1 MYRLILTLL
10 ACVTF
15 ATKPYA
21 QTTDDIVPL
30 DPSVRYGK
38 LSNGLTY
45 YIRHN
50 DVQPQRA
57 DFYIAQRVGSI
68 LEEDHQSGL
77 AHFLEHMAFHNT
89 KNFPDNSLI
98 GYLENNGV
106 QFGSNLNA
114 STSVDQTVYNIANVP
129 VTRSSLVDS
138 CLLVLHDWSG
148 FIELD
153 DKTIDEERRVI
164 QEEWRQRNTADQ
176 RLFIAQLPQVY
187 PEGCRYAERIPI
199 GSMNVVANF
208 PYQALRDY
216 YHRWYRPDLQAIIVV
231 GDVDVDYVEK
241 KLTEMW
247 ADIPTPVNPAKREY
261 LRVPA
266 HKGVKIGI
274 SSDPEATSN
283 SVEMLFNHDRRDRE
297 NSSNLREMADDFIHS
312 LIAHMINSRLQ
323 EYVHTGR
330 SPFINASTLD
340 GDFLLTGSTE
350 SWGLGAGFTSGSW
363 RPALTGLVAEA
374 KRVRDLGFLAS
385 EFERAKSV
393 METSL
398 EEGKA
403 GVTNTRNGS
412 YVQNYLGH
420 FLQGNYCPSP
430 LQRFEHFMAICD
442 TLSLPYVNAT
452 ARKLFRD
459 DNQVIMLMGI
469 EQAGAPMPSHEEVK
483 GAYAEAWTQT
493 VEQYVDSIGTRPLL
507 TEDRLPQPGTIV
519 KEIRNEALGYTT
531 WKLSNGATVVL
542 KHTDF
547 AKNSITL
554 RAVSPGGTSLYEDRL
569 APTYGSINSV
579 CGLGGLGSLSAIEL
593 TRLLEGKNAHVSFGV
608 ETTKENLY
616 GSCSPT
622 FLTTMIQMTHL
633 VFQGAR
639 EDMDAFQKWKTQV
652 RPTMYA
658 RDNSAEA
665 QLQDSINHLLYPG
678 NIRYQGFKAPMLDRV
693 NYRKALEMFAQRYS
707 NASDFTFFIIG
718 NYDEATLRSL
728 VCQYIAT
735 IPGTGK
741 KEKAKDV
748 IPYLRKG
755 EYVCH
760 FEREMEIPRST
771 VALTW
776 GGKMKYT
783 LYNRMCMNIVHQV
796 LDMIYMQTLR
806 GEEGGTY
813 GAQASYD
820 LTLEPRDQYMFNV
833 NFQTN
838 AEKLDIMLQR
848 AKDGLRQIAEE
859 GITEEQMD
867 KVVTFM
873 HKRHNDLLRTNAYW
887 MQIMQESTLDKIDNY
902 THYDRTL
909 DALTRSDI
917 QQCAR
922 QLLSSPTYIEV
933 VMKGKGK
940 GQ

>member
-1 MYRLILTLL
+1 MYRLVLTLL
-10 ACVTF
+10 ACLAL

-21 QTTDDIVPL
+21 QTTADIVPL
-30 DPSVRYGK
+30 DPSVRHGQ

-77 AHFLEHMAFHNT
+77 AHFLEHMAFHHT

-98 GYLENNGV
+98 GYLESNGV

-129 VTRSSLVDS
+129 VTRTSLVDS

-176 RLFIAQLPQVY
+176 RLFLAQLPQVY
-187 PEGCRYAERIPI
+187 PEGCRYAERNPI
-199 GSMNVVANF
+199 GSMDVVAHF

-231 GDVDVDYVEK
+231 GDVDVDYVEQR
-241 KLTEMW
+241 LREMW
-247 ADIPTPVNPAKREY
+247 TDIPAPVQPAKREY

-274 SSDPEATSN
+274 SSDPEAQSN
-283 SVEMLFNHDRRDRE
+283 SLEMLFNHDRRDRE
-297 NSSNLREMADDFIHS
+297 QRSNLREMADD
-312 LIAHMINSRLQ
+312 LIRSIITRMINSRLE

-330 SPFINASTLD
+330 SPFLNAATLD
-340 GDFLLTGSTE
+340 GDFLLSGSTE
-350 SWGLGAGFTSGSW
+350 SWGLGAGFSSGKW
-363 RPALTGLVAEA
+363 RPALDGLVAEA
-374 KRVRDLGFLAS
+374 KRVRDLGFLPS
-385 EFERAKSV
+385 EYERAKSAI
-393 METSL
+393 ETSI
-398 EEGKA
+398 EEGKS
-403 GVTNTRNGS
+403 GVGNTRNGTF
-412 YVQNYLGH
+412 VQNYLGH
-420 FLQGNYCPSP
+420 FLQGDYCPSP
-430 LQRFEHFMAICD
+430 EQRLDYFLAISD
-442 TLSLPYVNAT
+442 TLSLSCVNAV
-452 ARKLFRD
+452 ARQLFRD
-459 DNQVIMLMGI
+459 DNQVLMLMGI
-469 EQAGAPMPSHEEVK
+469 EQAAVPMPSREEVHE
-483 GAYAEAWTQT
+483 AYAEAWTQA

-507 TEDRLPQPGTIV
+507 AEDRLPLPGTIV
-519 KEIRNEALGYTT
+519 KETRNEALGYTT
-531 WKLSNGATVVL
+531 WLLSNGATVVL
-542 KHTDF
+542 KQTDF
-547 AKNSITL
+547 SKNNITL
-554 RAVSPGGTSLYEDRL
+554 RAVSPGGTSVYEDRL

-593 TRLLEGKNAHVSFGV
+593 TRLLEGKNAHVSFSV
-608 ETTKENLY
+608 ETTKEQLY

-622 FLTTMIQMTHL
+622 FLTPMMQMTHL
-633 VFQGAR
+633 VFLGAR

-652 RPTMYA
+652 RPVMHT

-678 NIRYQGFKAPMLDRV
+678 NVRYQSFKAPMLDRV
-693 NYRKALEMFAQRYS
+693 NYRKALEMFSQRYS

-718 NYDEATLRSL
+718 HYDEAILRPL
-728 VCQYIAT
+728 VCQYLAS

-748 IPYLRKG
+748 IPYLKKG
-755 EYVCH
+755 EYICH
-760 FEREMEIPRST
+760 FEREMETPRST

-783 LYNRMCMNIVHQV
+783 LHNRMCMNIVHQV

-859 GITEEQMD
+859 GITEQQMD
-867 KVVTFM
+867 KVVTYM

-887 MQIMQESTLDKIDNY
+887 LQIMQESTLDKIDNY

-909 DALTRSDI
+909 DAITRSDI

-922 QLLSSPTYIEV
+922 QIISSPTFIEV
-933 VMKGKGK
+933 VMQGVKR
-940 GQ
+940 